1 MRAKQKTVTF
11 IEKIGMLDNI
21 FIFMQHETNKNL
33 LDQFPF
39 SCERKALSL
48 IFISENNLK
57 HPW

>member
-21 FIFMQHETNKNL
+21 FIFMQHETKIL

-39 SCERKALSL
+39 SCERKAHSL
-48 IFISENNLK
+48 IVISKYNLK